1 MSFNE
6 DDILKQTYRRHF
18 QKVSDADVG
27 FADTAPADL
36 FSPQQA
42 QKERADERYSLH
54 FMVKTKGHETESRQD
69 YEALFSMPADRL
81 QKEIDDRMFSAKPGE
96 PFPSRAHLRALAV
109 GDARGITDTWRQD
122 KAASDTRIP
131 ETATNVQVPT
141 RQDSS
146 GRQQAQGAKQRASV
160 LPPRPGIPYRPIAGA
175 RKTSLERQIDM
186 ADRAYASHQTDQ
198 RNEKRAVTR

>member
-6 DDILKQTYRRHF
+6 DDILKQVYRRHF
-18 QKVSDADVG
+18 QNVGDSDVG
-27 FADTAPADL
+27 FADVAPASL
-36 FSPQQA
+36 VSAQQA
-42 QKERADERYSLH
+42 EKERSDERYSLH
-54 FMVKTKGHETESRQD
+54 FMVKTKGHETESRKD
-69 YEALFSMPADRL
+69 YEALFEMPADRL

-122 KAASDTRIP
+122 KAVSDTRIP
-131 ETATNVQVPT
+131 ETVTNVQAPT
-141 RQDSS
+141 RQGSV
-146 GRQQAQGAKQRASV
+146 GQQAQEAKRRASA

-175 RKTSLERQIDM
+175 RKTSLERQIET
-186 ADRAYASHQTDQ
+186 ADRAYANHQTDQ